1 MIMII
6 PQRVSIKFEQ
16 IKLTDHF
23 KDTVKNEFSRNI
35 IGIKNIQEAEKGV
48 CYGLTHAF
56 LFYAHANDEKAYIK
70 NLAIALKK
78 THNSKENIRH
88 YHTFL
93 NDAFCQIIYRQKIID
108 YVLHIDHAIKKFDF
122 SNDNLE
128 LKQRNILNSIDAI
141 FFKNSALLLDNIR
154 EDEAINFKKLLHQL
168 YFHTYSTSVSARE
181 NILKMKSQFELDLIK
196 STVREIKKKCS
207 NFAMTDLSLN
217 GIKPFFELVKN
228 HQKKIIKHQITQRN
242 SQYNIK
248 YDTYTTIDNNVN
260 LNPQNYITF
269 EQFKQRINNRL
280 QQQKDTICDF
290 LTKHHAMGVTIKH
303 INDKIIF
310 KFFEPNKGLYIT
322 ENKKKFF
329 NLIEKTMSQ
338 QECLVNAQHEKII
351 EINTSYADKLH
362 QYPLSNKLKE
372 PKFYKS

>member
-1 MIMII
+1 MIT

-16 IKLTDHF
+16 KKLTDYF
-23 KDTVKNEFSRNI
+23 KDTAKNEFSRNI
-35 IGIKNIQEAEKGV
+35 IGIKNMQEAEKGV
-48 CYGLTHAF
+48 CYGLAHAF
-56 LFYAHANDEKAYIK
+56 LFYAHANDEKKYIK

-108 YVLHIDHAIKKFDF
+108 YVLKIDHAIKKFDF
-122 SNDNLE
+122 SNDNRE
-128 LKQRNILNSIDAI
+128 LKQRNMLNSINAI
-141 FFKNSALLLDNIR
+141 FFKNSALLLDNIG
-154 EDEAINFKKLLHQL
+154 ENDVINFKKLLHQL
-168 YFHTYSTSVSARE
+168 YFYTYSTSASARE
-181 NILKMKSQFELDLIK
+181 NILKMKSQFELNLIK
-196 STVREIKKKCS
+196 STAREIKKKCS
-207 NFAMTDLSLN
+207 NFAMTDLSIN
-217 GIKPFFELVKN
+217 SIKPFFELVKN

-260 LNPQNYITF
+260 LNSQNYITF

-290 LTKHHAMGVTIKH
+290 LTKHHAMGITIKH

-310 KFFEPNKGLYIT
+310 KFFEPNRGLYIT

-329 NLIEKTMSQ
+329 SLIEKTMSQ
-338 QECLVNAQHEKII
+338 QECFVNALDEKII

-362 QYPLSNKLKE
+362 QYPLFNKLKE
-372 PKFYKS
+372 PKFYLS

>member
-1 MIMII
+1 MII

-16 IKLTDHF
+16 KKLTDYF

-56 LFYAHANDEKAYIK
+56 LFYAHANDEKKYIK

-108 YVLHIDHAIKKFDF
+108 YVLKIDHAIKKFDF
-122 SNDNLE
+122 SNDNRE
-128 LKQRNILNSIDAI
+128 LKQRNMLNSINAI
-141 FFKNSALLLDNIR
+141 FFKNSALLLDNIG
-154 EDEAINFKKLLHQL
+154 ENDVINFKKLLHQL
-168 YFHTYSTSVSARE
+168 YFYTYSTSASARE
-181 NILKMKSQFELDLIK
+181 NILKMKSQFELNLMK
-196 STVREIKKKCS
+196 STAREIKKKCS
-207 NFAMTDLSLN
+207 NFAMTDLSIN
-217 GIKPFFELVKN
+217 SIKPFFELVKN

-260 LNPQNYITF
+260 LNSQNYITF

-290 LTKHHAMGVTIKH
+290 LTKHHAMGITIKH

-310 KFFEPNKGLYIT
+310 KFFEPNRGLYIT

-329 NLIEKTMSQ
+329 NLIEKTISQ
-338 QECLVNAQHEKII
+338 QECFVNALDEKII
-351 EINTSYADKLH
+351 EVNTSYADKLH
-362 QYPLSNKLKE
+362 QYPLSNKIKE